1 MMLRKVL
8 LILFL
13 IFCLAKKSYAGI
25 NLIRDAQT
33 EKFLRDLSNPVFKAA
48 GLNSKDIKIYI
59 INDDSINAFVAGGQ
73 NLFINTGLIRKFE
86 TPDALIGV
94 VAHESGHIASGHLAR
109 QSEGSEG
116 AQRAMM
122 LSYLLGISAMIG
134 GSPDAGMALILGGSQ
149 TAQRLFMKFTRM
161 QEEAADAHAIEYLA
175 KISYPAN
182 GLIELLEFFESQMIG
197 YKDQIDEYLLSHPVS
212 QKRIDLLKSRTIG
225 KKFSDK
231 KINQQLQK
239 QMNIV
244 LAKLEGFMDDSNQL
258 LEKYKNYT
266 DERSNYIKAIALS
279 KKGKIDE
286 ALRMLDLVM
295 MANLSDGF
303 LFELRGQILFESGRI
318 QDAAIAYNQA
328 VKLLNYEDSA
338 LSKIGFATT
347 ILSLKTTDKD
357 LLNLAIKRLQEAK
370 NLEEQNP
377 ILFKYLAV
385 AYSKIN
391 DEGKSLLE
399 LSEFNFL
406 VGDKDKCRR
415 YAKEAKDKLNKSAK
429 ADLLRIEDLLEATKE
444 SDKKDSNNHL

>member
-1 MMLRKVL
+1 MLRKVL